1 MELTSCD
8 NIPATYQRFMAEKDK
23 SLELYYTFKRKKK
36 PTTLKRITSYEAS
49 GI

>member
-8 NIPATYQRFMAEKDK
+8 NIPATYQRFMAEK

-36 PTTLKRITSYEAS
+36 PTTLKKEYWL
-49 GI
+49 